1 MAEPSSVFALEER
14 RSSNSSS
21 SSRPISAVRPLAC
34 RASKRLSTDAGRKAT
49 PARGWVAY
57 ALQVLRANLVAQ
69 RDFRGAFP
77 VLSAI
82 TTVFGSATPR
92 RRAARFGSSPTMPRS
107 CASPK
112 VADYHQPRNN
122 AYARFQWS
130 TGVQTARRL
139 DHAQRRMCAQR
150 KGHRGDAASVLL
162 YAIGGWWALE

>member
-1 MAEPSSVFALEER
+1 MQSLETGFDGRWSQSHPGPRLGRLCPSGPARQS
-14 RSSNSSS
+14 RS
-21 SSRPISAVRPLAC
+21 
-34 RASKRLSTDAGRKAT
+34 SKRLPRSLSRTLSDNYSVWFGYPPKA
-49 PARGWVAY
+49 RCEI
-57 ALQVLRANLVAQ
+57 R
-69 RDFRGAFP
+69 
-77 VLSAI
+77 I
-82 TTVFGSATPR
+82 
-92 RRAARFGSSPTMPRS
+92 SPTVPRS